1 MRQIGARR
9 QGMTTVG
16 GTDATAATEAAAGQ
30 PCRCRAVGRAGRC
43 KPSRACEGAGQPRI
57 RLAEQPVVR
66 RPRALGGRGACQS
79 KRGRRATA
87 WPSSSRCEPKRRGP
101 DVSEF
106 QPDRGVGRQR
116 RAARR
121 ETESDVSAKDA
132 VAEAAC
138 DDADAKK
145 RLARRRQP
153 RSGVS
158 RRRHR
163 DRHRHTVT
171 RVHPR
176 ASDRGSISRGRR
188 AGEQWPALV
197 AQGVPCS
204 TERDDK
210 PEALSASMQLRG
222 IGGWPWPRSRTE
234 S

>member
-57 RLAEQPVVR
+57 RLAGQPVVR
-66 RPRALGGRGACQS
+66 HPRALGGRGACQS

-121 ETESDVSAKDA
+121 ETESDVSATDA
-132 VAEAAC
+132 C
-138 DDADAKK
+138 G
-145 RLARRRQP
+145 RSRMRRRRRQQASGSAKAAQVGRLPQTTSRPASPHRDAGSPPRQRPRIDQP
-153 RSGVS
+153 RS
-158 RRRHR
+158 
-163 DRHRHTVT
+163 
-171 RVHPR
+171 
-176 ASDRGSISRGRR
+176 AGRR
-188 AGEQWPALV
+188 AV
-197 AQGVPCS
+197 A
-204 TERDDK
+204 
-210 PEALSASMQLRG
+210 G
-222 IGGWPWPRSRTE
+222 IGGTRRPVLDGAR
-234 S
+234 